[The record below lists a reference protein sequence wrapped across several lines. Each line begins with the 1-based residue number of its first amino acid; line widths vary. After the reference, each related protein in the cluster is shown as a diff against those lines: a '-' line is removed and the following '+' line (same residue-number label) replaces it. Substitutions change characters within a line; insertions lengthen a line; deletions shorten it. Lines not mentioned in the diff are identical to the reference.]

1 MFPTLGNAD
10 DDINEFVVSD
20 NEPANEMHKN
30 CTSQPKTNLFV
41 SPTLL
46 SVWKAVR
53 TRENRVSA
61 AVLLPSGVCDTP
73 GGISLEI
80 EDEKILKVTV
90 RWPRVFMDVDVL
102 LKQFLEGG
110 EVTKIDRSHP
120 MIGGFEDAL
129 RTYQKET
136 DKDIESTTRVELP
149 FSVLPNPPR
158 YLCVYEDTSTAVL
171 IVTMESPRA
180 AFSESNEI
188 PVLYARKTPLNPVS
202 GSSEPQ
208 P

>member
-1 MFPTLGNAD
+1 LFPTLGNAD

-46 SVWKAVR
+46 RVWKAVR
-53 TRENRVSA
+53 TRENQVYA
-61 AVLLPSGVCDTP
+61 AFLLPSGVCDTP
-73 GGISLEI
+73 GSISLEI